1 MRKIIVACNSGLG
14 TSLMIR
20 LNVES
25 LLKEWGL
32 KAWVEHTDVSS
43 VDTFDADLI
52 IGSNY
57 VMESLQL
64 AKDVETI
71 GLDDITDRQYLKAR
85 LLENDTFQ
93 QWLAM

>member
-1 MRKIIVACNSGLG
+1 MKKIIVACNSGLG

-20 LNVES
+20 LNVEA

-32 KAWVEHTDVSS
+32 KAWVEHTDISS
-43 VDTFDADLI
+43 VDAFDADLI

-57 VMESLQL
+57 VMESLQF

>member
-1 MRKIIVACNSGLG
+1 MKRIIVACNSGLG

-20 LNVES
+20 LNVEA

-32 KAWVEHTDVSS
+32 KAWVEHTDISS

-57 VMESLQL
+57 IMESLQL
-64 AKDVETI
+64 ISGVEII
-71 GLDDITDRQYLKAR
+71 GLDDITNRQYLKAK
-85 LLENDTFQ
+85 LLDSVTFR
-93 QWLAM
+93 QWLAG

>member
-20 LNVES
+20 LNVEA

-32 KAWVEHTDVSS
+32 KAWVEHTDISS

-64 AKDVETI
+64 AKDVEVI
-71 GLDDITDRQYLKAR
+71 GLDDITDRQYLKSR
-85 LLENDTFQ
+85 LLDSETFK
-93 QWLAM
+93 QWLAV

>member
-32 KAWVEHTDVSS
+32 KAWVEHTDISS

>member
-1 MRKIIVACNSGLG
+1 MKKIIVACNSGLG

-20 LNVES
+20 LNVEA

-32 KAWVEHTDVSS
+32 KAWVEHTDISS
-43 VDTFDADLI
+43 VDAFDADLV